1 MQKRRTWRRG
11 YAADVRINRLAEV
24 GEMRGLRKCAKG
36 VVRAEGMSAEIAK
49 RKLSRRCGFIT
60 LLS

>member
-1 MQKRRTWRRG
+1 MLLYGKEKNLAKRVS
-11 YAADVRINRLAEV
+11 A
-24 GEMRGLRKCAKG
+24 LRKCAKS